1 MNESMKYT
9 FVCDPNSC
17 DTLIEVTCASG
28 FDFPNGVVELTC
40 PCGRK
45 MSYISATI
53 QPTSERNKMETTIDP
68 VLAQQYLNELELK
81 YGNEITEL
89 KNRQNSLEQAKDRY
103 FNMFNE
109 AQSKINKIIDN
120 LTEEY
125 WYSEDMAEP
134 ILTELCE
141 ILDYEPK
148 KEIEFTAT
156 IKFTGRIDVPM
167 NEVLDFDLTAA
178 LEDAYVDINNGD
190 IVIDGYELYDAEEC

>member
-1 MNESMKYT
+1 M
-9 FVCDPNSC
+9 
-17 DTLIEVTCASG
+17 EV
-28 FDFPNGVVELTC
+28 
-40 PCGRK
+40 
-45 MSYISATI
+45 
-53 QPTSERNKMETTIDP
+53 NKED
-68 VLAQQYLNELELK
+68 LLNMWRQELELT

-89 KNRQNSLEQAKDRY
+89 KNRLSSLEESKDRY
-103 FNMFNE
+103 FSMFNT

-134 ILTELCE
+134 ILAELCE

-167 NEVLDFDLTAA
+167 DEVADFDLTAA